1 MYLNSINDG
10 SNSANFGS
18 SVFDGYGHVV
28 VLVSLI
34 VTSNVRSSLT
44 SQHFIGLLEPLVV
57 VCGAVVCRFG
67 LWLGIAEVAAH
78 FARFGAVYRP
88 FPGLIIARFGCCG
101 WVAPLLLLLFV
112 WAFLWGARQAVFGWV
127 IIFKSGSP
135 GRPKLLGSDSRLNLA
150 HPFAASCWCG
160 LSCVLGL
167 WLWWSCLLVY
177 RYSIECVFRIL
188 FFLFCFLLSMYFCH
202 KLKTW

>member
-57 VCGAVVCRFG
+57 AVSGSNNYLIWMLCVNCVAAVAVVR
-67 LWLGIAEVAAH
+67 LGMCFEAFNELFSGGSLSLRADD
-78 FARFGAVYRP
+78 RRDQNY
-88 FPGLIIARFGCCG
+88 
-101 WVAPLLLLLFV
+101 WVPT
-112 WAFLWGARQAVFGWV
+112 
-127 IIFKSGSP
+127 
-135 GRPKLLGSDSRLNLA
+135 LG
-150 HPFAASCWCG
+150 
-160 LSCVLGL
+160 
-167 WLWWSCLLVY
+167 
-177 RYSIECVFRIL
+177 
-188 FFLFCFLLSMYFCH
+188 
-202 KLKTW
+202 